1 MNIIYQIQ
9 DMKTLW
15 PFVVIVALFYGP
27 ALLMSLYKDRQDKYT
42 AMRNSFLR
50 KCYQEESQ
58 LDMQRFTD
66 ELASRPNSI
75 NVNK

>member
-15 PFVVIVALFYGP
+15 PFLLIVVVFYGP
-27 ALLMSLYKDRQDKYT
+27 ALLMSLYKDRQDRY
-42 AMRNSFLR
+42 AALRNSYLR
-50 KCYQEESQ
+50 KAHQENAR

-75 NVNK
+75 SSK